1 LKEEHRQLAHVA
13 AGLAVILLVVFI
25 GKQEA
30 LLALIALISA
40 GMLFGTLKLLG
51 FTLGPLEHL
60 LEQFERKK
68 TLMPFQGAIMFAVG
82 SLFALTF
89 APTLSFGV
97 AAIAILAFGDGFA
110 TYFGIKGTT
119 KVHWNP
125 RKTWR
130 GLFAFAIAGG
140 LAAAPFIGL
149 AAFGYSTVLAFV
161 ESVDVGV
168 DDNLVIPVAAVVV
181 KLI

>member
-1 LKEEHRQLAHVA
+1 MREEHRQLVHVT
-13 AGLAVILLVVFI
+13 AGVAVILLVMAL
-25 GKQEA
+25 GKQA
-30 LLALIALISA
+30 ALIALTAVISA
-40 GMLFGTLKLLG
+40 GMLLATIKMLG
-51 FTLGPLEHL
+51 FSLGPLEHL

-68 TLMPFQGAIMFAVG
+68 TIMPFQGAVMLAVG

-97 AAIAILAFGDGFA
+97 ATVAILAFGDGFA
-110 TYFGIKGTT
+110 TYFGIKGKT

-130 GLFAFAIAGG
+130 GLLAFAIAGG
-140 LAAAPFIGL
+140 IAAAPFIGL

-161 ESVDVGV
+161 ESVNVEV
-168 DDNLVIPVAAVVV
+168 DDNLVIPIAAVVI